1 MAGTNFSRALKIPA
15 KVTTNKSAPTTT
27 NFAKGIFTYK
37 PNDTM
42 DYDEIYLAQ
51 NARFDRI
58 GEYITRRG
66 INKMSQLAKLCHTAI
81 IPVVMI
87 W

>member
-1 MAGTNFSRALKIPA
+1 MQMAGTNFSRALKVP
-15 KVTTNKSAPTTT
+15 KRVTTSKSAPTTT

-58 GEYITRRG
+58 GGKIIG
-66 INKMSQLAKLCHTAI
+66 KQLTVALLD
-81 IPVVMI
+81 VV
-87 W
+87 